1 MTWKRAR
8 GVATLL
14 ATLTVM
20 ALLGSIGTA
29 QNTPV
34 PLVFVSRQIPTPG
47 SVYWD
52 ATGDMPGVG
61 AWSRFRVAAP
71 GKLIVLEV
79 NAAARVLVDGSA
91 PSAASLNI
99 IDVNAPD
106 VSYDGTTIAF
116 AGLPAGSHN
125 PGPATDP
132 GAWRL
137 YTIRVDGSGL
147 RPLTTSDQRLDLS
160 QFGPLAGGN
169 LGQYDDTDPAWLPD
183 GRVVFSSTR
192 WPAFAQYSGV
202 RASNLHVV
210 NADGSALH
218 RITSERNGADRPLVD
233 PLTGKIVFS
242 RWWRNHRFAVD
253 DLSETADPNGGYLQR
268 DGLTTNRTV
277 HVGGADALWRN
288 AWHIASIN
296 PDGTQLDMWAGAFR
310 DEVANHFYGGAF
322 SLSGELFG
330 NFFPMHNMTEAAG
343 FGGIRRYQR
352 GPGRYTPVTG
362 ITSMTLDYVNRENPT
377 SFGIFRGTYA
387 GEPDVLPDGRLVV
400 SWAPSVNQDYGLY
413 LVNADGSGLV
423 RLFDLPNTTEL
434 RARAVR
440 ARPRPPVIAD
450 RVTSSA
456 SLLPPT
462 SSPAT
467 FNQDGTFIFDAANV
481 YGNAPVDVDIVSAP
495 PVGSAATIRFFL
507 DHQRTSHGSL
517 PNLDWPILIGTAP
530 VNGDGS
536 VQRELPANV
545 PAFEQLRTR
554 TGTVPRTEGVFRPD
568 GAAHVTGMNYA
579 PPGATARCIGC
590 HAGHTMIPIPANR
603 ADARW
608 SNLAPGAAI
617 AVSSTR
623 DPNQNRAITDR
634 RVRKSESYR
643 HWTSTRGQAAGQWI
657 DLAFPVP
664 VQVRTIRLYNIPPDP
679 VGNTDLVVTSTR
691 VTLFRDLGA
700 SIVAATALSGPVSVS
715 GTEVAFSDVAAR
727 VVRVNLDTVTGVF
740 EGARVAGL
748 AEVEVIAA
756 GLNDAVAAPGVPRG
770 FRIQR

>member
-1 MTWKRAR
+1 
-8 GVATLL
+8 
-14 ATLTVM
+14 
-20 ALLGSIGTA
+20 
-29 QNTPV
+29 
-34 PLVFVSRQIPTPG
+34 
-47 SVYWD
+47 
-52 ATGDMPGVG
+52 
-61 AWSRFRVAAP
+61 
-71 GKLIVLEV
+71 
-79 NAAARVLVDGSA
+79 
-91 PSAASLNI
+91 
-99 IDVNAPD
+99 
-106 VSYDGTTIAF
+106 
-116 AGLPAGSHN
+116 
-125 PGPATDP
+125 
-132 GAWRL
+132 
-137 YTIRVDGSGL
+137 
-147 RPLTTSDQRLDLS
+147 
-160 QFGPLAGGN
+160 
-169 LGQYDDTDPAWLPD
+169 
-183 GRVVFSSTR
+183 
-192 WPAFAQYSGV
+192 
-202 RASNLHVV
+202 
-210 NADGSALH
+210 
-218 RITSERNGADRPLVD
+218 
-233 PLTGKIVFS
+233 
-242 RWWRNHRFAVD
+242 
-253 DLSETADPNGGYLQR
+253 
-268 DGLTTNRTV
+268 
-277 HVGGADALWRN
+277 
-288 AWHIASIN
+288 
-296 PDGTQLDMWAGAFR
+296 
-310 DEVANHFYGGAF
+310 
-322 SLSGELFG
+322 
-330 NFFPMHNMTEAAG
+330 
-343 FGGIRRYQR
+343 
-352 GPGRYTPVTG
+352 
-362 ITSMTLDYVNRENPT
+362 MTLDYANRENPT
-377 SFGIFRGTYA
+377 PFGIFRGTYA

-400 SWAPSVNQDYGLY
+400 SWAPNVNQDYGLY
-413 LVNADGSGLV
+413 LVNADGSGMV
-423 RLFDLPNTTEL
+423 RLLDLPNTTEL

-467 FNQDGTFIFDAANV
+467 FNQDGTFIVDALNV

-495 PVGSAATIRFFL
+495 PVGTAATIRFFL

-700 SIVAATALSGPVSVS
+700 SIVAATALSGPVS